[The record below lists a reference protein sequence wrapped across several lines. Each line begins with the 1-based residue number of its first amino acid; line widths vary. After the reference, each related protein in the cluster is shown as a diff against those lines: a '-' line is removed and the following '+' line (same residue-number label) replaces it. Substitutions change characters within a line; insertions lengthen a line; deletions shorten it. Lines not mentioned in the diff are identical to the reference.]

1 MTIKEQWIA
10 MGSPANVAYRLTS
23 EGWRWVQIDPKTW
36 EAI

>member
-23 EGWRWVQIDPKTW
+23 EGWRWVYLHLTTW